1 MVLRPGFEPGSALWL
16 KGQAVP
22 YGSCELVNIPLEA
35 LDKFER
41 FCKVDLSLAKK
52 TVQRCRYEM
61 GRLVKWLD
69 GKLVSIDVLR
79 DYLEPFHAE
88 GRNNCLRSFRH
99 YFRDY
104 IKRPDLIMSF
114 KFIKTP
120 PKLVLNLPSKE
131 DLQIAYETFETI
143 RDKAM
148 FLLYAS
154 SGVRRQELLDVTFDG
169 VNFEDR
175 MLVPGHQ
182 SRTKMSYITFYNE
195 EAERAFTEYLETL
208 PSRKEKPFPY
218 TWNAY
223 FKAERKVKKKTGVNV
238 SPQILRQW
246 FCNEM
251 GSLRV
256 PDRFIDAFCGRVPRS
271 ILARHYTD
279 YSPKRLKQTYDKAN
293 LKVLA

>member
-1 MVLRPGFEPGSALWL
+1 
-16 KGQAVP
+16 
-22 YGSCELVNIPLEA
+22 
-35 LDKFER
+35 
-41 FCKVDLSLAKK
+41 
-52 TVQRCRYEM
+52 
-61 GRLVKWLD
+61 
-69 GKLVSIDVLR
+69 
-79 DYLEPFHAE
+79 
-88 GRNNCLRSFRH
+88 
-99 YFRDY
+99 
-104 IKRPDLIMSF
+104 MSF

-131 DLQIAYETFETI
+131 DLQIAYKTFETI

-169 VNFEDR
+169 VNFDER

-182 SRTKMSYITFYNE
+182 SRTKMSYVTFYNE
-195 EAERAFTEYLETL
+195 EAEEAFTEYLETL
-208 PSRKEKPFPY
+208 PSHREKPFPY

-251 GSLRV
+251 GSLGV